1 MLIEITV
8 TILSKNCDYGLL
20 QFMTSLVVSDH
31 SDVNN
36 IFFFFFQ
43 DDIEVLLLGL
53 VVYDSL
59 V

>member
-43 DDIEVLLLGL
+43 DDSEVLLLGL
-53 VVYDSL
+53 VVFDTL